1 MAGRINGVDHE
12 LLVACIAI
20 DKVEGVTGGVSLQR
34 QVADGVIEDYR
45 WGFRTLGRTREEKA
59 EMNAA
64 NDGEKVSGMTHR
76 MSKS

>member
-1 MAGRINGVDHE
+1 MAGGIDGVDNE

-20 DKVEGVTGGVSLQR
+20 DKVEGVTGIVPLQR

-45 WGFRTLGRTREEKA
+45 RLRRTLGRAREEKA

-64 NDGEKVSGMTHR
+64 HDGEKVSGMTHR